1 LSTGLAIHG
10 SAFDGPKQ
18 RFGYFRLTLPFGYFR
33 LTLPFCR
40 TVALRATEF
49 EFSGPKK

>member
-18 RFGYFRLTLPFGYFR
+18 RFGYFRLTLPF
-33 LTLPFCR
+33 CR